1 MPAIP
6 YLETPAPG
14 TSELVDAI
22 RARRGGRLLNLD
34 RMLLH
39 SPPFAAGWN
48 TFLREVRLNLA
59 LDPVLRELAI
69 CHIAL
74 LNGAAYEFEQH
85 APEYFA
91 VGGSAESLR
100 RLEMDAETMTD
111 PAWSVGERAALSL
124 TLAMTRNIQVPP
136 DVLAAARASLADERE
151 LVELIG
157 VIASYN
163 MVSRFLV
170 ATGVTMEGEESAPS
184 KQGTR

>member
-6 YLETPAPG
+6 YVLAPQPG
-14 TSELVDAI
+14 ESELVDAI

-48 TFLREVRLNLA
+48 GFLREVRQHLS
-59 LDPVLRELAI
+59 LDARLRELAI

-74 LNGAAYEFEQH
+74 LNQATYEFEQH
-85 APEYFA
+85 APEFLSA
-91 VGGSAESLR
+91 GGA
-100 RLEMDAETMTD
+100 A
-111 PAWSVGERAALSL
+111 AALSRLQADAEHLQHPDWSSAERAVLGL
-124 TLAMTRNIQVPP
+124 TRAMTREVAVPP
-136 DVLAAARASLADERE
+136 AVLTAAREALPGDRE

-157 VIASYN
+157 VVAAYN

-170 ATGVTMEGEESAPS
+170 ATGVTMDGEAGPGS
-184 KQGTR
+184 G